1 MNTIRKETQKTQ
13 KPEELTSKD
22 LVAIFRLLM
31 TNNKSTELAD
41 KIINNY
47 DKDEIESLA
56 FKVFDLAIYESKL
69 DEEYKQYRKQTNY

>member
-1 MNTIRKETQKTQ
+1 MNKQIQ
-13 KPEELTSKD
+13 KPEELSSKD
-22 LVAIFRLLM
+22 LRIIFRFLM
-31 TNNKSTELAD
+31 TNNKATEFANKLKND
-41 KIINNY
+41 Y

>member
-1 MNTIRKETQKTQ
+1 MPNKTQ
-13 KPEELTSKD
+13 NPEELTSKD
-22 LVAIFRLLM
+22 LRIIFRFLM
-31 TNNKSTELAD
+31 TNNKSTEFAN

>member
-1 MNTIRKETQKTQ
+1 MNKQIQ
-13 KPEELTSKD
+13 KPEELSSKD
-22 LVAIFRLLM
+22 LRIIFRFLM
-31 TNNKSTELAD
+31 TNNKSTEFANKLKND
-41 KIINNY
+41 Y

>member
-1 MNTIRKETQKTQ
+1 MPNKTQ

-22 LVAIFRLLM
+22 LVIIFRFLM
-31 TNNKSTELAD
+31 GD
-41 KIINNY
+41 KIISNH

>member
-1 MNTIRKETQKTQ
+1 MNKQIQ
-13 KPEELTSKD
+13 KPEELSSKD
-22 LVAIFRLLM
+22 LRIIFRFLM
-31 TNNKSTELAD
+31 GD
-41 KIINNY
+41 KIINNH

>member
-1 MNTIRKETQKTQ
+1 
-13 KPEELTSKD
+13 
-22 LVAIFRLLM
+22 M
-31 TNNKSTELAD
+31 TNNKSTEFANKLKND
-41 KIINNY
+41 Y